1 MIRQGK
7 ICVRTEQ
14 GQDRTGQVQDRSR
27 TGGGVGVGPAGC
39 RYVYINLKYNPLLA
53 IVDKFYLTIK

>member
-1 MIRQGK
+1 MHS
-7 ICVRTEQ
+7 TET
-14 GQDRTGQVQDRSR
+14 GQDR
-27 TGGGVGVGPAGC
+27 GGVGVGPAGC